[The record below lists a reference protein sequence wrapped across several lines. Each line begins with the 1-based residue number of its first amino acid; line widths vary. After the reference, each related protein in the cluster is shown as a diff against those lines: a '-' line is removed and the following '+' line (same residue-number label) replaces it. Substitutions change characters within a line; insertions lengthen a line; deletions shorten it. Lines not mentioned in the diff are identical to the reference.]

1 MINTIIKLASGQPV
15 LRNHFNSVSA
25 IVDAASADPSKN
37 GSSRATGAH
46 FYGTDTFEDA
56 VALTVTG
63 WADRPDLSAFAKAIE
78 TETAKLNEDALS
90 LHYAPAGAFPD
101 VPECLSGNPDCMAS
115 WHHSHN
121 PRTIRLG
128 FQFNGLS
135 DVTPDMYAR
144 RGAILL
150 TLVNALI
157 TEGYQVELYG
167 VYASQ
172 SLSGSKRQ
180 CATVLIKP
188 ATQYLEID
196 TLAFWACHRAAQ
208 RRIGFAI
215 LERMPSAYVSAFAAC
230 TGGGYGSTIYDAAS
244 IRVMAADLE
253 LDELVALDH
262 STMRS
267 DTQCAKWLADKIE
280 SIRAKA

>member
-1 MINTIIKLASGQPV
+1 MINTIISPPTGKPV

-37 GSSRATGAH
+37 GSSRNSGAS

-63 WADRPDLSAFAKAIE
+63 WADRPDLGAFAKAIE
-78 TETAKLNEDALS
+78 TETAKLNEDALT

-101 VPECLSGNPDCMAS
+101 VAEYLSGSPDCMAA

-128 FQFNGLS
+128 FQFNGLC
-135 DVTPDMYAR
+135 DVKQDMYAR
-144 RGAILL
+144 RGAVLL
-150 TLVNALI
+150 TLVDALI
-157 TEGYQVELYG
+157 AEGYQVELFG

-172 SLSGSKRQ
+172 SECGLKRQ

-188 ATQYLEID
+188 ATQHLEID
-196 TLAFWACHRAAQ
+196 TLAFWACHSAAQ

-215 LERMPSAYVSAFAAC
+215 LERMPSAYVRAFKAYKD
-230 TGGGYGSTIYDAAS
+230 GGYGSSIYNEATIFE
-244 IRVMAADLE
+244 MAADIE
-253 LDELVALDH
+253 LDELVALDG

-267 DTQCAKWLADKIE
+267 DAECAAWLSAKLD